1 MALTTQESNFISR
14 LQSLSAEILDV
25 RHRIQEEVAL
35 YNAEGFGV
43 AITDADLQE
52 VTAFQHI
59 TQSKMWNTIT
69 ALTAV
74 TTALGDDV
82 SGQAVNLIKMKG

>member
-1 MALTTQESNFISR
+1 MALTAQESNFITR
-14 LQSLSAEILDV
+14 LQALSTEVLDI
-25 RHRIQEEVAL
+25 RHRIEEEYAL

-52 VTAFQHI
+52 VAAFQHI

>member
-1 MALTTQESNFISR
+1 MPLTTQESNFISR
-14 LQSLSAEILDV
+14 LQALSLEVLDI
-25 RHRIQEEVAL
+25 RHRIQQEYAL

-52 VTAFQHI
+52 VDAFKHL

-69 ALTAV
+69 ALNAV